1 MVSTDLHRVVRTIEG
16 IVALCLGSS
25 ARVIWVDQSDAAAFS
40 DGDKLFLPRPT
51 GLHPQEYELLLA
63 VALREVAKVTYTLPG
78 SLACDNEVRPYASAI
93 EETRI
98 KRVFSQDYLGA
109 RAVFA
114 RAMEVAAGLFAAAAV
129 EGLMQ
134 PEQLKHLAIWGA
146 AHDALL
152 ATPAT
157 AVAAAQ
163 LLTIAM
169 DSTERI
175 KLDAAV
181 IAARRAPLVT
191 ATEEAVALGHDIYNL
206 LKEDPAEPEKEPDT
220 AKGDGEGDAAE
231 TEGTCE
237 SNEAAG
243 EQATDESPQH
253 GAEPDD
259 EPASSEEG
267 SASSSGNAPGDADDE
282 DNAPDSSKPRE
293 DQNEGRADAANDV
306 GPAGSNGEGGVG
318 TGERTQAPSQ
328 QQEQGNAADGS
339 ASQVRSDAA
348 PDALAHA
355 LALANGHRSAKDVS
369 SQTEVLMAAAEQA
382 VDVHDTL
389 SPAQVA
395 ALQAALNDPVKPA
408 EAAMAAADAGTAR
421 DGAAEQALEAA
432 DTDDVGGLGMSSARG
447 GSNSLLAAV
456 PSRLVSVLLHEFQD
470 RRRRPFTRGA
480 SGRQIAVSHVW
491 RLQRLG
497 DPRVFK
503 KKAPVCGVDAA
514 VSLLLDASES
524 MEDVGMEDAAM
535 VTYNLAL
542 ALLRIAGIQVSID
555 VFPGRQEHSEELLGF
570 KQNLRKAEGRLRSV
584 GADGGTPTGSAL
596 AKRLPLLMAARAEKK
611 FVIVITDGKPH
622 PSQVQMTRGLVADA
636 QKAGITV
643 LGVGIKT
650 DISDLFPLSAR
661 VNSVAE
667 LPGAL
672 ERLFKTEVAYR
683 LTA

>member
-1 MVSTDLHRVVRTIEG
+1 MESPDLRRVVRTIEG
-16 IVALCLGSS
+16 VVALCLGSS

-63 VALREVAKVTYTLPG
+63 VALREVAKVTYTPPG
-78 SLACDNEVRPYASAI
+78 SLACDIEVRPYASAI

-98 KRVFSQDYLGA
+98 KHVFSHDYLGA
-109 RAVFA
+109 PAVFA
-114 RAMEVAAGLFAAAAV
+114 RAMEVAAGLFAAAAD
-129 EGLMQ
+129 EGLIQ
-134 PEQLKHLAIWGA
+134 PAQLRHLAIWGA

-157 AVAAAQ
+157 AGAADQ
-163 LLTIAM
+163 LLVLAT
-169 DSTERI
+169 DSTERT
-175 KLDAAV
+175 KLEAALV
-181 IAARRAPLVT
+181 AARRAPL
-191 ATEEAVALGHDIYNL
+191 ATSTQAAVALGHDIYNL
-206 LKEDPAEPEKEPDT
+206 LKEDEAEPEKELD
-220 AKGDGEGDAAE
+220 AAEGGAEGDTAE
-231 TEGTCE
+231 TEGSSE

-243 EQATDESPQH
+243 EQVTDESAQH
-253 GAEPDD
+253 GAEPEDGT
-259 EPASSEEG
+259 AQSEVG
-267 SASSSGNAPGDADDE
+267 SAGGSGNATSGADGE
-282 DNAPDSSKPRE
+282 DNAPDSAKPSE
-293 DQNEGRADAANDV
+293 DQNEVQADATNDV
-306 GPAGSNGEGGVG
+306 GPAGSNAESGDG
-318 TGERTQAPSQ
+318 TGEYPQAPSQ
-328 QQEQGNAADGS
+328 QPEQGNATEGS

-369 SQTEVLMAAAEQA
+369 IQSEVLKAAAVQA
-382 VDVHDTL
+382 VDGHDAL

-395 ALQAALNDPVKPA
+395 ALEAALNDPVRPA
-408 EAAMAAADAGTAR
+408 EAAMAAADTGFAV
-421 DGAAEQALEAA
+421 DGATERALEAA
-432 DTDDVGGLGMSSARG
+432 DTDDVGGLGLSSACG
-447 GSNSLLAAV
+447 GSNSLLAQV

-480 SGRQIAVSHVW
+480 SGWQIAVSHVW

-596 AKRLPLLMAARAEKK
+596 GKRLPLLMAARAQKK

-622 PSQVQMTRGLVADA
+622 PSQVQMTRGLIADA
-636 QKAGITV
+636 QKTGITV

-661 VNSVAE
+661 VDSVAE

-683 LTA
+683 LAA